1 VSNHHVAAGA
11 AQRAQRHH
19 EIEVQRDLEAKPT
32 WGSPRE
38 RSTTMESTT
47 TSLQAVPIAPSA
59 IMATAA
65 AGLCTN
71 IAMATQLAAPA
82 GGGHGEQAAAF
93 LYMIY
98 VLL

>member
-1 VSNHHVAAGA
+1 
-11 AQRAQRHH
+11 
-19 EIEVQRDLEAKPT
+19 
-32 WGSPRE
+32 
-38 RSTTMESTT
+38 MESTT

-71 IAMATQLAAPA
+71 TAMATQLAAPA

-93 LYMIY
+93 LYMIS
-98 VLL
+98 VLLQLGCHCNSDVQCSCEEACT